1 MDSGDVQVALI
12 NEKGEDIEFTIQD
25 NQDSTFTIEYTAP
38 EPGKYKVTT
47 LFGGKEI
54 PKSPVDVEVKSGIDV
69 SKVKVDGLE
78 PSMYNFF

>member
-1 MDSGDVQVALI
+1 MTNDKGD
-12 NEKGEDIEFTIQD
+12 DIAFTIQD

-38 EPGKYKVTT
+38 TPGNYKVTT

-54 PKSPVDVEVKSGIDV
+54 SSSPINVNVKSGIDV

-78 PSMYNFF
+78 PS